1 MNKLKEKFDKFD
13 SDNPHIWDLFKDY
26 TFQAIKAG
34 VKSYGAQAI
43 IERIRWY
50 SQVETK
56 SDDNY
61 KISNSHVAFYARKFM
76 KEFPEHDT
84 FFRIIQTDNHV

>member
-1 MNKLKEKFDKFD
+1 MNKLKAKFEKFDG
-13 SDNPHIWDLFKDY
+13 DNPHIWELFKDY
-26 TFQAIKAG
+26 TFQAIAAG

-76 KEFPEHDT
+76 KEFPQHDT
-84 FFRIIQTDNHV
+84 FFRVIDTANHV